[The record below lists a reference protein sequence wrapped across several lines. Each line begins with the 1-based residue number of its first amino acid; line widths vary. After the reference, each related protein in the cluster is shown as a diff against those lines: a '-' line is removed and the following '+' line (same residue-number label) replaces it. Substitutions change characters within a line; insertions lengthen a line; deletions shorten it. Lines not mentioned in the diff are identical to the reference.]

1 MDKLPTSTWDAAD
14 HLKSDEDIRLYLT
27 AAFEDGDTE
36 LIDAALSDVA
46 RVMGLT
52 AVEGDIG
59 SADHGLKTA
68 MMVLRAAGLR
78 LAVAAATGD
87 KAA

>member
-14 HLKSDEDIRLYLT
+14 HLKSDEDIRLYLE
-27 AAFEDGDTE
+27 AAFEDGNPE

-46 RVMGLT
+46 RAKGLT
-52 AVEGDIG
+52 TSESENG
-59 SADHGLKTA
+59 ADRRDLNGALQ
-68 MMVLRAAGLR
+68 VLRAAGLR
-78 LAVAAATGD
+78 LTVAVNG

>member
-14 HLKSDEDIRLYLT
+14 HLKSDEDIRLYLE
-27 AAFEDGDTE
+27 AAFEDGDSE

-46 RVMGLT
+46 RVIGLT
-52 AVEGDIG
+52 TAEGDIG

-68 MMVLRAAGLR
+68 MAVLRAAGLR
-78 LAVAAATGD
+78 LAITAATGD